1 MATEQD
7 IRKALSA
14 VKTPQG
20 EGLDRSSY
28 LQGVSVQEGK
38 AYVTLQCA
46 ADEAKA
52 LEPLRAA
59 FNPFLPGF

>member
-28 LQGVSVQEGK
+28 LQGLCDVAMRS
-38 AYVTLQCA
+38 
-46 ADEAKA
+46 
-52 LEPLRAA
+52 R
-59 FNPFLPGF
+59 